1 MPVLQ
6 IWGLHVSCYILSE
19 MILQRAFVE
28 RQLQKGEVAKPSDN
42 KCVFLPS
49 PIADGTQSEG

>member
-1 MPVLQ
+1 
-6 IWGLHVSCYILSE
+6 

-28 RQLQKGEVAKPSDN
+28 RQLQKGEVAKPSDI